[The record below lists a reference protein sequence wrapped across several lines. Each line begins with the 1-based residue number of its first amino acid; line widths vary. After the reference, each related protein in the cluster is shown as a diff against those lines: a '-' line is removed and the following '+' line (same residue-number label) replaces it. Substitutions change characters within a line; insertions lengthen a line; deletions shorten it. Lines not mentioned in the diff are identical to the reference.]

1 MSQVAKQALALQ
13 RALMNSARE
22 REEVMADILNLVVNY
37 ELRNEDAK
45 VELKERADE
54 IFARFT
60 REVGAAPPPLPH
72 EQGDNMPND
81 VEAFLSELRPPQQ
94 QYQQ

>member
-1 MSQVAKQALALQ
+1 MSQVRKKAEALQ

-60 REVGAAPPPLPH
+60 RDLGGVPPPLPH
-72 EQGDNMPND
+72 EQDEATPND
-81 VEAFLSELRPPQQ
+81 VETFLSELRSPQQ

>member
-1 MSQVAKQALALQ
+1 MSQVRKQAEALQ
-13 RALMNSARE
+13 RALMNAARE
-22 REEVMADILNLVVNY
+22 REEAVADILNLVVNF
-37 ELRNEDAK
+37 ELRLDDAK

-60 REVGAAPPPLPH
+60 RKVGSAPPPLPH
-72 EQGDNMPND
+72 EQGDMPNEVD
-81 VEAFLSELRPPQQ
+81 SFLEQLRPSQQ

>member
-1 MSQVAKQALALQ
+1 MSQVRKQAEALQ
-13 RALMNSARE
+13 RALMNAARE
-22 REEVMADILNLVVNY
+22 REEAVADILNLVVNF
-37 ELRNEDAK
+37 ELRLHDAK

-60 REVGAAPPPLPH
+60 RDIGSAPPPLPH
-72 EQGDNMPND
+72 EHDDNAPND
-81 VEAFLSELRPPQQ
+81 VETFLRELRPQP